1 MFESATANQDIVTA
15 LSSAVN
21 EHSTVAF
28 VPFLTSFSG
37 TVISEVVFSELL
49 VDTCINVVFQT
60 AM

>member
-1 MFESATANQDIVTA
+1 MFESGTANQDIVTA
-15 LSSAVN
+15 FSSAVN
-21 EHSTVAF
+21 EHSTVAS
-28 VPFLTSFSG
+28 VPFLTSLSG